1 MTTYNFDRE
10 IDRKKTNSLKYDF
23 AVERGRVVD
32 VLPLWVRIWIFRR
45 RSLCWMHCRM
55 RFPMGFSVIAR

>member
-23 AVERGRVVD
+23 AVERGRDVD
-32 VLPLWVRIWIFRR
+32 VDRKA
-45 RSLCWMHCRM
+45 SCRE
-55 RFPMGFSVIAR
+55 RV